1 MKTYKIAAIP
11 GDGIGKEV
19 IAAGLAVLDVL
30 AKRDGGF
37 WLEVQHFDWGS
48 DYYKRHGV
56 MMPADGLA
64 QIKGADAIFFGAVG
78 APDVPDHVT
87 LWGLRLAICQPFDQY
102 ANVRPTRILPG
113 IESPLRG
120 VTAKDLDWVIV
131 RENSEGEYAG
141 QGGRSHRGLP
151 EEVATD
157 VAIFTRAGVARIMR
171 FAFALA
177 RSRPR
182 KLLTVVTKSNA
193 QRHGMVMWDDIA
205 AEVAKEYPDVSW
217 DKMLVDAM
225 TVRMTLKPASL
236 DTIVATN
243 LHADILSDLASAL
256 AGSIGVAPTANLNPA
271 RTFPSMFEP
280 IHGSAFDI
288 TGKGIANPV
297 GTFWSAVM
305 MLEHL
310 GEAKAAARL
319 MRAVERVTANKALHT
334 PDLGGSARTRGRY
347 GRGGRG
353 TARRQRLTPAWR
365 DGRPP
370 VIAVC
375 AHRTRLRWPCLNPPP
390 AGGRAR
396 GAASPAGPRR
406 SGRGR
411 MPPHMHHAARPRHG
425 PPRTAACVAPAI
437 PRRSRQA
444 RRRIPRWRALAA
456 HSR

>member
-1 MKTYKIAAIP
+1 MKTYKLAAIP

-19 IAAGLAVLDVL
+19 IAAGLEVLEVL

-37 WLEVQHFDWGS
+37 RFEVTHFDWGS
-48 DYYKRHGV
+48 DYYKKHGI
-56 MMPADGLA
+56 MMPADGL
-64 QIKGADAIFFGAVG
+64 KHLKPVDAIYFGAVG

-120 VTAKDLDWVIV
+120 VTAKELDWVIV

-157 VAIFTRAGVARIMR
+157 VAIFTRSGVARIMR
-171 FAFALA
+171 FAFKLA
-177 RSRPR
+177 CSRPR

-205 AEVAKEYPDVSW
+205 AEVATEFPDVTW

-256 AGSIGVAPTANLNPA
+256 SGSIGLAPTANLNPE

-297 GTFWSAVM
+297 GSFWSAVM
-305 MLEHL
+305 MLDHL
-310 GEAKAAARL
+310 GEAAAGRRL
-319 MRAVERVTANKALHT
+319 MRAIERVTADMSMHT
-334 PDLGGSARTRGRY
+334 PDLGG
-347 GRGGRG
+347 
-353 TARRQRLTPAWR
+353 TATTANVT
-365 DGRPP
+365 D
-370 VIAVC
+370 AVC
-375 AHRTRLRWPCLNPPP
+375 EALRADN
-390 AGGRAR
+390 
-396 GAASPAGPRR
+396 
-406 SGRGR
+406 
-411 MPPHMHHAARPRHG
+411 
-425 PPRTAACVAPAI
+425 
-437 PRRSRQA
+437 Q
-444 RRRIPRWRALAA
+444 
-456 HSR
+456 